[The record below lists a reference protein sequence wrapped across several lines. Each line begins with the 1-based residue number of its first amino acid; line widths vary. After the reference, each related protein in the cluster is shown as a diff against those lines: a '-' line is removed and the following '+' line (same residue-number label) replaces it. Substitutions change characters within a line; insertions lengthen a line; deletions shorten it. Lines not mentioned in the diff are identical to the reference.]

1 MSTAVL
7 DGTGIVGGAGEGG
20 RDDATLLSHDVA
32 IPLIEL
38 RKVCRT
44 FVTDGGVEVRALR
57 DVDLKIYPGEFLAIM
72 GQSGSG
78 KSTLMNILGCLDRPT
93 SGRYLFAGRD
103 IESFDSDGLAWLR
116 REAFGFVFQ
125 SYNLLAHETAE
136 ENVEVPGIY
145 AGLSG
150 AERELRSQSLLSSL
164 GLGDRMDHRPNQLS
178 GGQQQRVSIARAMM
192 NGGNIILADEPT
204 GALDS
209 RSGVEVMDLLKEL
222 AAKGHTVILITHDA
236 NIAANAERI
245 IEFQDGRITND
256 SGHADGS
263 VDPSKNRLLR
273 ELFMSR
279 KTASLIGG
287 LSEAIRMAMRSLL
300 SNAFRTFLTLLGIVI
315 GVASVVAL
323 LAIGEGAQS
332 DIVDRIS
339 SIGTNVLNL
348 QPQRAEGQ
356 RRNMP
361 SSLTFEDADAIVEG
375 VPNVIYSLPRVEN
388 NVTVRH
394 GHEDYSTTI
403 IATTE
408 KLPEAKS
415 WPLARGLFF
424 THQDSEKFTP
434 VAVLGAT
441 VYDELW
447 PDGEDPIGEWILL
460 DKVPFQV
467 IGMLTRKG
475 ASGNED
481 QDDAIYVP
489 LKAGALRL
497 FGEKFARNIE
507 VYVDDVGQISQTED
521 DLIDFMIER
530 HKGTEDFRI
539 FNAAEMLE
547 TLEDTQRTL
556 RLFLGAVG
564 GIALLVGG
572 IGVMNIMLVS
582 VTERTREIGVRMATG
597 ARQRDIMMQFLA
609 EAIVVSLVGGVLGVG
624 LGFGAGKLVESLPN
638 FDVQVVFNSTPAIIA
653 FTCAAATGLIFG
665 FAPARKA
672 AKLDP
677 VVALANE

>member
-1 MSTAVL
+1 MSAAVL
-7 DGTGIVGGAGEGG
+7 DGSGIAGAGEDGAG
-20 RDDATLLSHDVA
+20 ESSVLSRDVA

-38 RKVCRT
+38 RNVSRT

-57 DVDLKIYPGEFLAIM
+57 DLHLKIYPGEFVAIV

-93 SGRYLFAGRD
+93 GGQYLFAGRD

-125 SYNLLAHETAE
+125 SYNLLATETAE

-145 AGLSG
+145 AGMSS

-209 RSGVEVMDLLKEL
+209 RSGVEVMALLEDLAE
-222 AAKGHTVILITHDA
+222 KGHTVILITHDS
-236 NIAANAERI
+236 NIAAHADRV
-245 IEFQDGRITND
+245 IEFQDGRVISD
-256 SGHADGS
+256 SGHAEGA
-263 VDPSKNRLLR
+263 VDPGKNKQLR
-273 ELFMSR
+273 ELFMNR

-287 LSEAIRMAMRSLL
+287 LSEAVRMAMRSLAA
-300 SNAFRTFLTLLGIVI
+300 NAFRTFLTLLGIVI

-339 SIGTNVLNL
+339 GIGTNVLNL
-348 QPQRAEGQ
+348 QPQRAENQ
-356 RRNMP
+356 RRDMP
-361 SSLTFEDADAIVEG
+361 SRLSFEDADAILDG
-375 VPNVIYSLPRVEN
+375 VPNVAYTLPKIESGMTIRYGGEDHRAE
-388 NVTVRH
+388 VT
-394 GHEDYSTTI
+394 
-403 IATTE
+403 ATTE
-408 KLPEAKS
+408 SMPLAKH
-415 WPLARGLFF
+415 WPLARGTFF
-424 THQDSEKFTP
+424 TRQDSEDYTP
-434 VAVLGAT
+434 VAVLGMT
-441 VYDELW
+441 VYEELW
-447 PDGEDPIGEWILL
+447 PDGGDPLGAWIQIGNT
-460 DKVPFQV
+460 PFQV
-467 IGMLTRKG
+467 IGLLTRKG
-475 ASGNED
+475 ASGNDD
-481 QDDAIYVP
+481 QDEAVYVP

-497 FGEKFARNIE
+497 FGSKYANNIE
-507 VYVDDVGQISQTED
+507 VIVDDVSQISRTED
-521 DLIDFMIER
+521 DLIDFMLER
-530 HKGTEDFRI
+530 HNGTEDFRI

-547 TLEDTQRTL
+547 TLEETQATL
-556 RLFLGAVG
+556 RIFLGAVG

-597 ARQRDIMMQFLA
+597 ARQRDILMQFLA

-624 LGFGAGKLVESLPN
+624 LGFGAGTLVESLPN
-638 FDVQVVFNSTPAIIA
+638 VDIQVVFNSQPAIIA

-677 VVALANE
+677 VVALSNE

>member
-7 DGTGIVGGAGEGG
+7 DGGGIVGAGASG
-20 RDDATLLSHDVA
+20 RDEPSLLSRDVA

-125 SYNLLAHETAE
+125 SYNLLATETAE

-145 AGLSG
+145 AGLSTTQ
-150 AERELRSQSLLSSL
+150 RELRAQSLLSAL

-209 RSGVEVMDLLKEL
+209 RSGVEVMGLLKDL

-236 NIAANAERI
+236 SVAANAERI
-245 IEFQDGRITND
+245 IEFQDGRIIND
-256 SGHADGS
+256 SGFADGAA
-263 VDPSKNRLLR
+263 DPAKNKQLQ
-273 ELFMSR
+273 ELFLSR

-287 LSEAIRMAMRSLL
+287 LSEAVRMAMRSLRA
-300 SNAFRTFLTLLGIVI
+300 NAFRTFLTLLGIVI
-315 GVASVVAL
+315 GVGAVVAL

-332 DIVDRIS
+332 DIVSRLT
-339 SIGTNVLNL
+339 SIGTNVMRL
-348 QPQRAEGQ
+348 QPQRAENQ
-356 RRNMP
+356 RRDMP
-361 SSLTFEDADAIVEG
+361 SRLSFEDADAIVAN
-375 VPNVIYSLPRVEN
+375 VPNVIYTLPKVQSSQ
-388 NVTVRH
+388 TIKH
-394 GHEDYSTTI
+394 GHEDYSANI

-408 KLPEAKS
+408 VLPEAKN
-415 WPLARGLFF
+415 WPLARGVFY
-424 THQDSEKFTP
+424 TREDSEKFTP
-434 VAVLGAT
+434 VAVLGKT
-441 VYDELW
+441 VYEELW
-447 PDGEDPIGEWILL
+447 PDGGDPLGEWILI
-460 DKVPFQV
+460 KNVPFQV
-467 IGMLTRKG
+467 IGLLTEKG
-475 ASGNED
+475 AAGNED
-481 QDDAIYVP
+481 QDDAVYVP
-489 LKAGALRL
+489 LKAGAMRL
-497 FGEKFARNIE
+497 FGEKYAREIE
-507 VYVDDVGQISQTED
+507 VMVKDVNKISQTED
-521 DLIDFMIER
+521 DLVDFMLKR
-530 HKGTEDFRI
+530 HNGTEDFRI

-547 TLEDTQRTL
+547 TLEAAQQTL

-564 GIALLVGG
+564 GITLLVGG

-597 ARQRDIMMQFLA
+597 ARQRDIMVQFLA
-609 EAIVVSLVGGVLGVG
+609 EAIVVSLVGGVLGIG
-624 LGFGAGKLVESLPN
+624 IGFGAGKLLESLPN
-638 FDVQVVFNSTPAIIA
+638 FDINVVFNSTPAIIA
-653 FTCAAATGLIFG
+653 FTCAAATGLVFG

-677 VVALANE
+677 VVALSNE

>member
-1 MSTAVL
+1 MSTQAL
-7 DGTGIVGGAGEGG
+7 AAGAIPSAGDSG
-20 RDDATLLSHDVA
+20 RDDASLLSRDVA

-57 DVDLKIYPGEFLAIM
+57 DIDLKIYPGEFVAIM

-125 SYNLLAHETAE
+125 SYNLLATETAE
-136 ENVEVPGIY
+136 ENVAVPGIY
-145 AGLSG
+145 AGLSS
-150 AERELRSQSLLSSL
+150 AERELRSQSLLSAL

-209 RSGVEVMDLLKEL
+209 QSGEEVMALLEEL

-236 NIAANAERI
+236 QVAGHANRI
-245 IEFQDGRITND
+245 IEFSDGVVVND
-256 SGHADGS
+256 TGHEKGAA
-263 VDPSKNRLLR
+263 DPSKNKRLR

-279 KTASLIGG
+279 KTANLLGG
-287 LSEAIRMAMRSLL
+287 LGEAVRMAFRSLFA
-300 SNAFRTFLTLLGIVI
+300 NAFRTFLTLLGIVI
-315 GVASVVAL
+315 GVASVVAM
-323 LAIGEGAQS
+323 LAIGEGMEN
-332 DIVDRIS
+332 DIVDRLS

-348 QPQRAEGQ
+348 QRQRAEGQ
-356 RRNMP
+356 RRDIP
-361 SSLTFEDADAIVEG
+361 SRMTFEEADALAME
-375 VPNVIYSLPRVEN
+375 VPNIAYTLPMIEN
-388 NVTVRH
+388 GMTVRY
-394 GHEDYSTTI
+394 GREDHSAPVV
-403 IATTE
+403 ATTE
-408 KLPEAKS
+408 HLPLAKN
-415 WPLARGLFF
+415 WPLARGVFYSRE
-424 THQDSEKFTP
+424 DSESFKP

-447 PDGEDPIGEWILL
+447 PNGGDPIGEWVLL
-460 DKVPFQV
+460 NRVPFQV
-467 IGMLTRKG
+467 IGLLTRKG

-481 QDDAIYVP
+481 QDEVVFVP

-497 FGEKFARNIE
+497 FGTQYASNVE
-507 VYVDDVGQISQTED
+507 VYVDDVSRISQTED
-521 DLIDFMIER
+521 DVFDFMLDA
-530 HKGTEDFRI
+530 HGGVEDFRI

-547 TLEDTQRTL
+547 TLEGAQQTI
-556 RLFLGAVG
+556 RLFLAAVG

-597 ARQRDIMMQFLA
+597 ARQRDILMQFLA
-609 EAIVVSLVGGVLGVG
+609 EAIVVSLVGGVLGIG
-624 LGFGAGKLVESLPN
+624 LGFGAGKMLESLPN
-638 FDVQVVFNSTPAIIA
+638 FELQVVFNSTPAIIA
-653 FTCAAATGLIFG
+653 FSCAAAIGVVFG

-677 VVALANE
+677 VVALSNE